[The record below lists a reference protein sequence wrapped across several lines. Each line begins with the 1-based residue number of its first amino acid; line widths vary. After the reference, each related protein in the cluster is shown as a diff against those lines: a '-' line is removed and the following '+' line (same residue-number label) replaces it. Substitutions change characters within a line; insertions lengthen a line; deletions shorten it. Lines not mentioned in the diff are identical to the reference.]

1 MSLVAASGKL
11 RIKMMMLAVMVE
23 VAVKLMMMMTV
34 LAMTATRLFTRSEA
48 EEDDSRGT
56 RGSGRKPSLGQIG
69 PDRGQIGPDR
79 GQIGEQQ
86 TRKPSLGSTPAQL
99 SLSTTSSLSSTST
112 TSAARLVQSSLRSVS
127 TVTYW
132 SNQLIEPW
140 NTPKWLFC

>member
-1 MSLVAASGKL
+1 MSQTVLGMSLVAASGKL

-69 PDRGQIGPDR
+69 PDRGQIG
-79 GQIGEQQ
+79 EQQ

-112 TSAARLVQSSLRSVS
+112 TSAARLVQSSLRWVS

-132 SNQLIEPW
+132 SNQLIELW

>member
-1 MSLVAASGKL
+1 
-11 RIKMMMLAVMVE
+11 MMLMVMVMVMAVM
-23 VAVKLMMMMTV
+23 VAVKLTMTI
-34 LAMTATRLFTRSEA
+34 LAMTAMRLFTRSEA

-56 RGSGRKPSLGQIG
+56 RGSGRKPSL
-69 PDRGQIGPDR
+69 GQIGPDR

-132 SNQLIEPW
+132 SNQRL
-140 NTPKWLFC
+140 